1 MQVLLE
7 NNIKNT
13 MMVYGLD
20 CWFKLRLS
28 LANVI
33 LIQFPSFAFILWRIW
48 MGEEP
53 DQVSIG
59 MFMLLT
65 TNLTEDV
72 VKLMSLFSDTESNLI
87 SVERCLFFNKI
98 PFEKGY
104 IDAPKTED
112 KYIIPPKGLDPSTLC
127 LPFDES
133 IVKEGDITFEHVTAR
148 YGEDS
153 EPVLKDLHFTVKP
166 GEKIGI
172 VGRTGAGK
180 SSLIKLFWLS
190 LRPSSGRILID
201 GTDIECVDL
210 KKFRNEVM
218 VVSQDAALFQ
228 GNLREN
234 IDPTVGKDKD
244 PELRSALE
252 KLGFKHKSLERQGL
266 DAQVDANGDN
276 FSQGEKQVICFS
288 RTLVNKRKLIIL
300 DEATANIDLKTEQNI
315 QEVQN
320 KEFADSTMFI
330 IAHRINTVLKCD
342 RIMVLKFGEI
352 IEFDSPQN
360 LLKNENSYFKDIH
373 DKMVE
378 QDNAM

>member
-28 LANVI
+28 LANII

-72 VKLMSLFSDTESNLI
+72 VKVMSLFSDTESNLI

-104 IDAPKTED
+104 IEAPKTEE
-112 KYIIPPKGLDPSTLC
+112 KYIIPPKGLDPASLC

-234 IDPTVGKDKD
+234 IDPTVTKDKD
-244 PELRSALE
+244 PELRAALD
-252 KLGFKHKSLERQGL
+252 KLGFMNKALETKGL
-266 DAQVDANGDN
+266 DA
-276 FSQGEKQVICFS
+276 
-288 RTLVNKRKLIIL
+288 
-300 DEATANIDLKTEQNI
+300 
-315 QEVQN
+315 
-320 KEFADSTMFI
+320 
-330 IAHRINTVLKCD
+330 
-342 RIMVLKFGEI
+342 
-352 IEFDSPQN
+352 
-360 LLKNENSYFKDIH
+360 
-373 DKMVE
+373 
-378 QDNAM
+378 